1 MFDILILLLCNEIEH
16 YVSMNTKSKKR
27 GLCLRQVDINNN
39 SNNNINKKKQ
49 QKNKQNT
56 ANVVN
61 IFLTYL
67 FFAFGSTENIL

>member
-39 SNNNINKKKQ
+39 SNNNINKKN
-49 QKNKQNT
+49 NKKTNKIQPML
-56 ANVVN
+56 
-61 IFLTYL
+61 LTY
-67 FFAFGSTENIL
+67 F